1 MLIDTDVIIWYMR
14 GNQKA
19 LEILEKNRRF
29 TVSVISYVELV
40 QGGKMSESND
50 SKLQLVTF
58 QLGAE
63 SYGIDIMIVDG
74 IVRVEETR
82 SIPNAPDYVDG
93 IFNLR
98 GEIIPIINLHKRF
111 QIRRAE
117 LSEEDMLLRGFI
129 IIKISG
135 MKIGVIID
143 KISRVISVDLNTM
156 QIPPQ
161 MLSGIGAEY
170 IQGVFTREEGYLIL
184 LDIEK
189 LFDPRE
195 LQQLGQLSS

>member
-1 MLIDTDVIIWYMR
+1 M
-14 GNQKA
+14 A
-19 LEILEKNRRF
+19 
-29 TVSVISYVELV
+29 
-40 QGGKMSESND
+40 ESNE
-50 SKLQLVTF
+50 SNVQLVTF

-82 SIPNAPDYVDG
+82 SIPNAPNYVDG

-117 LSEEDMLLRGFI
+117 LSEEDMLLSGFI

-135 MKIGVIID
+135 MKIGIIID
-143 KISRVISVDLNTM
+143 KISRVITVDLAKM
-156 QIPPQ
+156 QLPPQ

-170 IQGVFTREEGYLIL
+170 IQGVFTRDDEYLIL
-184 LDIEK
+184 LDIER
-189 LFDPRE
+189 LFDPKE
-195 LQQLGQLSS
+195 LQQLGNLSS

>member
-1 MLIDTDVIIWYMR
+1 M
-14 GNQKA
+14 A
-19 LEILEKNRRF
+19 
-29 TVSVISYVELV
+29 
-40 QGGKMSESND
+40 ESNE
-50 SKLQLVTF
+50 SNVQLVTF

-82 SIPNAPDYVDG
+82 SIPNAPNYVDG

-117 LSEEDMLLRGFI
+117 LSEEDKLLSGFI

-135 MKIGVIID
+135 MKIGIIID
-143 KISRVISVDLNTM
+143 KISRVITVDLAKM
-156 QIPPQ
+156 QLPPQ

-170 IQGVFTREEGYLIL
+170 IQGVFTRDEEYLIL
-184 LDIEK
+184 LDIER
-189 LFDPRE
+189 LFDPKE
-195 LQQLGQLSS
+195 LQQLGNLSN